1 MRALLKLNVNRPGAY
16 WYVCMTS
23 LSVNDLARP
32 PSPANAVPFPL
43 PSYKLKNLEPET
55 DYIIHVHASTGAGMG
70 GYAFIEGRTLA
81 LTRESPPIA
90 RLSSA
95 CVLLNRHAEF
105 ASTQLYRFESYTAC
119 IHMYMY
125 RLRMSSHCGS
135 L

>member
-81 LTRESPPIA
+81 LTRESPPTA
-90 RLSSA
+90 PLNLL
-95 CVLLNRHAEF
+95 LLN
-105 ASTQLYRFESYTAC
+105 C
-119 IHMYMY
+119 
-125 RLRMSSHCGS
+125 CS